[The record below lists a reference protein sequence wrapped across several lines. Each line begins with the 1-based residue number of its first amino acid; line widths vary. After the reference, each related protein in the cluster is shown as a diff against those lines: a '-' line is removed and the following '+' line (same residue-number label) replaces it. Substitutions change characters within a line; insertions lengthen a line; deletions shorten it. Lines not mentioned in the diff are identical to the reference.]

1 MPTRRRA
8 SRQEEN
14 TAPRGL
20 SRAVAKD
27 HLHDGHSLPLD
38 ETEPLRVGRRSL
50 LGYPNTK
57 ISLGSTTVH
66 IAKSLLIK
74 VGNDPRVFGQSRC
87 RGLALAKV
95 GDLELSTALKVVTPF
110 RVGEQHDATID
121 EPVADGKVVALT
133 GFSPPIVEYQDEALH
148 PPTAFGQRQHQGINQ
163 LHQKLRRMDSLDR
176 MTFRWHGYLFSLQ
189 IQKGR
194 INSMT
199 LRDVFGQGMLDRR
212 WIMAA
217 ATTRSPKTSL
227 RDIARD
233 EAPFLRYPWGRFLS
247 SSTRRS
253 LFLVTL
259 QFGKFDAQRRGRDR
273 RATRFENI
281 VSPFDSPLLFG
292 PLRARFESYPQR
304 YLTLSDELGPKS
316 VRLWSQR
323 AWYSKLGPPGCLRGR
338 RVSL

>member
-1 MPTRRRA
+1 MF
-8 SRQEEN
+8 
-14 TAPRGL
+14 
-20 SRAVAKD
+20 
-27 HLHDGHSLPLD
+27 
-38 ETEPLRVGRRSL
+38 
-50 LGYPNTK
+50 
-57 ISLGSTTVH
+57 
-66 IAKSLLIK
+66 
-74 VGNDPRVFGQSRC
+74 FG
-87 RGLALAKV
+87 
-95 GDLELSTALKVVTPF
+95 E
-110 RVGEQHDATID
+110 
-121 EPVADGKVVALT
+121 
-133 GFSPPIVEYQDEALH
+133 
-148 PPTAFGQRQHQGINQ
+148 
-163 LHQKLRRMDSLDR
+163 
-176 MTFRWHGYLFSLQ
+176 
-189 IQKGR
+189 
-194 INSMT
+194 
-199 LRDVFGQGMLDRR
+199 GMLDRR

-227 RDIARD
+227 RDFARD

-323 AWYSKLGPPGCLRGR
+323 AWYSKPRSTGLPTRAACKPLGPFRPISQSRPARHDRTTGKSQRGR
-338 RVSL
+338 LLPRLPRLPKGQHR